1 MKEEYSSEIK
11 ENNKSFSVKQKKW
24 LEQFDSAT
32 AGAQK
37 NLTEVA
43 DIADKHFEKLGQDA
57 KGLGQDIKSV
67 S

>member
-32 AGAQK
+32 AGA
-37 NLTEVA
+37 
-43 DIADKHFEKLGQDA
+43 
-57 KGLGQDIKSV
+57 
-67 S
+67 